1 MKVTAA
7 IRPDTRYDCK
17 NSNDYPLCIR
27 VTFKRKPIFFPIGE
41 RITKADFSKLFDVRV
56 REELAKKREKAK
68 QRLKDAD
75 EIIRY
80 LNPFEMDSF
89 REHFYKDEYHPRR
102 KKKKEAKGLKYEP
115 SGFANIPLIGNT
127 QLENQIKEF
136 KNGSFKNQYGKQKY
150 PKQKSTIN
158 YSLLGEVA
166 KVYGELIKLYEIQ
179 KRTGSLTNLFNSLI
193 SMLSFKTNLKF
204 REITP
209 LFLEQYQSWMEA
221 KGNTLSTIGFYLRPL
236 RNVFNTAI
244 DNRIIQEKLYPF
256 GRRRYII
263 PSGDNIK
270 KAICTESLNKLY
282 YHVPSCNQEEIYRD
296 FWFFIYFGNGMN
308 MKDVALLKYGKING
322 DWIYFNRAKTERT
335 AKGKR
340 RIVSVYLSDDM
351 KRIID
356 HWGNKD
362 KAADNYIFPILR
374 NGLDQYA
381 IRDKVQLFI
390 KRVNFWMGVIAKS
403 EGVEEAVL
411 TMSGRHAF
419 ATQLRDADV
428 NKEFIREALGQIDS
442 ESIDHYF
449 AKFQNDS
456 HIGYVTNL
464 ESFKGNRA
472 PFEISTEQQIKM
484 LLEQLSKL
492 MKQKTV
498 QKSDFVSA

>member
-1 MKVTAA
+1 
-7 IRPDTRYDCK
+7 
-17 NSNDYPLCIR
+17 
-27 VTFKRKPIFFPIGE
+27 
-41 RITKADFSKLFDVRV
+41 
-56 REELAKKREKAK
+56 
-68 QRLKDAD
+68 
-75 EIIRY
+75 
-80 LNPFEMDSF
+80 
-89 REHFYKDEYHPRR
+89 
-102 KKKKEAKGLKYEP
+102 
-115 SGFANIPLIGNT
+115 
-127 QLENQIKEF
+127 
-136 KNGSFKNQYGKQKY
+136 
-150 PKQKSTIN
+150 
-158 YSLLGEVA
+158 
-166 KVYGELIKLYEIQ
+166 
-179 KRTGSLTNLFNSLI
+179 
-193 SMLSFKTNLKF
+193 MLSFKTNLKF
-204 REITP
+204 KEITP

-244 DNRIIQEKLYPF
+244 DNRIIHEKLYPF

-282 YHVPSCNQEEIYRD
+282 YHAPSCNQEEMYRD

-356 HWGNKD
+356 RWGNKD

-411 TMSGRHAF
+411 TMAGRHAF

-428 NKEFIREALGQIDS
+428 NKEFIREALGQIDP

-449 AKFQNDS
+449 AKFQNTS

-464 ESFKGNRA
+464 ESFKGNKIKA
-472 PFEISTEQQIKM
+472 ELSTEEQIGL

-492 MKQKTV
+492 MKQNNTEK
-498 QKSDFVSA
+498 ANLIIAG